1 MIIKAFATYL
11 QSFDKEK
18 TNKTS
23 LVILYQWL
31 REILSS
37 PPDDNV
43 KRVIHE
49 EIVIEKNNIGMF
61 IIHAKS
67 GSGKKESLYNFA
79 LSYEHQKFT
88 RWVHKIN
95 PEDFNNI

>member
-23 LVILYQWL
+23 LAILYQWL

-37 PPDDNV
+37 SPDDNV

-49 EIVIEKNNIGMF
+49 EIVIEKNNI
-61 IIHAKS
+61 
-67 GSGKKESLYNFA
+67 L
-79 LSYEHQKFT
+79 LL
-88 RWVHKIN
+88 
-95 PEDFNNI
+95 